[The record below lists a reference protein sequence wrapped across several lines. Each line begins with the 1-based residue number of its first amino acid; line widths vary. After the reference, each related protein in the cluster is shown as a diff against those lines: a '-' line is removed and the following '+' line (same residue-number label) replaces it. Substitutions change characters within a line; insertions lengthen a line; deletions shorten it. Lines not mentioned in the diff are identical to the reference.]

1 MERLTEFEVKFSG
14 LKEGVHKFDFS
25 VTDKFFE
32 EFEYKE
38 FNSIQATVELNLHK
52 KATLMEAHYSM
63 QGQVNLNCDLTNEPF
78 DMKVAHQFDLVI
90 KFGPDF
96 SDDHED
102 LMVLP
107 HGAHTYD
114 ASQHI
119 YELLVLSIPQKRVH
133 PGVEDGTLD
142 SDILE
147 RLEQL
152 SPSEDKPSQNGTDP
166 RWDALKKLK
175 E

>member
-63 QGQVNLNCDLTNEPF
+63 QGQANLNCDLTNEPF

-107 HGAHTYD
+107 HGAHTYN

-133 PGVEDGTLD
+133 PVSSVGFIIAVGVNFRNVVFTYEFLYNFFWVTMTYLNLFTQF
-142 SDILE
+142 I
-147 RLEQL
+147 
-152 SPSEDKPSQNGTDP
+152 
-166 RWDALKKLK
+166 
-175 E
+175 

>member
-14 LKEGVHKFDFS
+14 LKEGIHRFEFS

-38 FNSIQATVELNLHK
+38 FNSVQATVVLNLHK
-52 KATLMEAHYSM
+52 KATLMEAHYNM
-63 QGQVNLNCDLTNEPF
+63 QGTVNLHCDLTNEPF
-78 DMKVAHQFDLVI
+78 DLEVSHDFDLLI

-102 LMVLP
+102 LLVLP
-107 HGAHTYD
+107 HGAHSFD

-142 SDILE
+142 SDILH
-147 RLEQL
+147 RLEEL
-152 SPSEDKPSQNGTDP
+152 RPSEDKTSQSGTDP